1 MREHDYDAHYR
12 SEIADRERY
21 AYPPFTRIINI
32 YIKNKDAMAADRA
45 AVRLA
50 LALRGVFAERVLGP
64 EKPFVSRVATW
75 YLQAIMLKVETAAS
89 MRKVKDALRAI
100 YASVADDHDIRTS
113 TVYYD
118 VDPV

>member
-1 MREHDYDAHYR
+1 
-12 SEIADRERY
+12 
-21 AYPPFTRIINI
+21 
-32 YIKNKDAMAADRA
+32 
-45 AVRLA
+45 
-50 LALRGVFAERVLGP
+50 
-64 EKPFVSRVATW
+64 
-75 YLQAIMLKVETAAS
+75 MLKVETAAS